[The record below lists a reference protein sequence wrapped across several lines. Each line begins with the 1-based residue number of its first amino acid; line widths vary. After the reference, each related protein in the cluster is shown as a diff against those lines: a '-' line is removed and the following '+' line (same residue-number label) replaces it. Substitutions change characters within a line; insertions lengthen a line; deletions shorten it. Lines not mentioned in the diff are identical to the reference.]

1 EMTDRLGS
9 ANELLGDLK
18 RVREQLN
25 NETYLTGSA
34 IKLSRHEDRASGKLA
49 ARSLPRRY
57 SWPLLV
63 LVIVLVA
70 AIAGSILYRFG
81 MGAPASST
89 LSAGAVTA
97 TSGKLYSQM
106 SEAEQLDFVDQQEQR
121 ISMMMGD
128 RPVKL
133 NGEAV
138 RVIKSYVDRYA
149 ARDHA
154 STDLGSESID
164 EVYARARP

>member
-1 EMTDRLGS
+1 TIRPS
-9 ANELLGDLK
+9 LK
-18 RVREQLN
+18 EAEALRKR
-25 NETYLTGSA
+25 TS
-34 IKLSRHEDRASGKLA
+34 
-49 ARSLPRRY
+49 RSLPRRY
-57 SWPLLV
+57 SWLLFG
-63 LVIVLVA
+63 LILFSA
-70 AIAGSILYRFG
+70 AIAFTVFYWRAGKIT
-81 MGAPASST
+81 PASADRNSGT
-89 LSAGAVTA
+89 AIVTN
-97 TSGKLYSQM
+97 SKLYSQM

-164 EVYARARP
+164 EVYA